1 MTHKRILLVGGAGVF
16 GSRLAHGLADTVDAD
31 VLIAG
36 RSLDK
41 AQAVARE
48 VKAAGAVALDR
59 GKASANDIGQLSVDL
74 AIEAVGPFQ
83 GADLGFARACIAA
96 GVDYLDLADDR
107 YAEGDARA
115 PDHGHCWLADG
126 AVAPARLSCAALG
139 GARERQCERRLYIRR
154 ANRCAVVGT
163 ADPL

>member
-36 RSLDK
+36 RSLEE

-48 VKAAGAVALDR
+48 VQATGAMALDR
-59 GKASANDIGQLSVDL
+59 SKADADDIRALSVDL
-74 AIEAVGPFQ
+74 VIDAAGPFQ
-83 GADLGFARACIAA
+83 GADLSFARACIAA
-96 GVDYLDLADDR
+96 GVDYLDLADGR

-126 AVAPARLSCAALG
+126 VAAPARLSCAALG